1 MLKWEK
7 RLINTPAVNGSS
19 VENKIVF
26 NILARKIFYEKKKV
40 ILYDERRIKFVRFG
54 YIILCQITLSQNHKN
69 YELVYYFV

>member
-54 YIILCQITLSQNHKN
+54 YIILCQISYHRITRITS
-69 YELVYYFV
+69 

>member
-54 YIILCQITLSQNHKN
+54 YIILCQIMLSQNHKN

>member
-1 MLKWEK
+1 MK
-7 RLINTPAVNGSS
+7 
-19 VENKIVF
+19 
-26 NILARKIFYEKKKV
+26 KKKV